1 MADKLEFNPG
11 ALSIFIGLLL
21 LVVTLFIGFMLIKDG
36 GTSGTGRTCGNV
48 YGIDQPNTPYK
59 LQTMDQYL
67 EEKKNEQIRELNHRE
82 YGKTD
87 EQKSPSLLSIAESE
101 DVIMNHRLAEGK
113 MNGHN
118 SVKLPYMAHKMAY
131 RKKMNEQKQNLGPI
145 TLPARECGITDFQ
158 MFTSPTEVKIQFKD
172 LQYADVE
179 RYSFTYSAVFES
191 NTPVTRFLWRK
202 EIVGDRMG
210 GDSAQK
216 QFTWNCE
223 ASEQICDDLKETLR
237 YITKIHV
244 TKEFNDKPK
253 QVAVVSAADIT
264 FGDDDMILVD

>member
-21 LVVTLFIGFMLIKDG
+21 LVVLLVIGSMLSKG
-36 GTSGTGRTCGNV
+36 SGTGT
-48 YGIDQPNTPYK
+48 DQPNTPYK

-131 RKKMNEQKQNLGPI
+131 RKKMNE
-145 TLPARECGITDFQ
+145 RGITDFK
-158 MFTSPTEVKIQFKD
+158 MFSSREKLKILFKD
-172 LQYADVE
+172 SQYADVKE
-179 RYSFTYSAVFES
+179 YSFRAVLKSADDKKS
-191 NTPVTRFLWRK
+191 STISRYLWRK
-202 EIVGDRMG
+202 DIVGDRNG

-216 QFTWNCE
+216 QFTWNPE
-223 ASEQICDDLKETLR
+223 ISEHTWYDLKAYT
-237 YITKIHV
+237 ISKIEV
-244 TKEFNDKPK
+244 TKKFNDKPK
-253 QVAVVSAADIT
+253 QVAVVSAADID
-264 FGDDDMILVD
+264 FQAEDNMILVD